1 MSKIIAVPVATA
13 SEAKFSLPEPEVTF
27 AVDGEDIVVT
37 ARFKNLDTDVVKKSK
52 QTLFFSRTLNPVPVE
67 VEVENPETGEKVA
80 SVLAIDSQGRQSL
93 QFRCGLS
100 APYIEEKEQKENG
113 AGESAADASGDPEDE
128 EV

>member
-1 MSKIIAVPVATA
+1 MPKIIAVPVSTAT
-13 SEAKFSLPEPEVTF
+13 EAKFQLPEPEISF
-27 AVDGEDIVVT
+27 EVDGEDIVVT

-52 QTLFFSRTLNPVPVE
+52 QTLYFSRTLNPVPVE
-67 VEVENPETGEKVA
+67 VEVQNPETGEMVA

-113 AGESAADASGDPEDE
+113 EVTATETGGDPEDD

>member
-1 MSKIIAVPVATA
+1 MSKIIAVPVTTAT
-13 SEAKFSLPEPEVTF
+13 EAKFQLPEPEVSF

-52 QTLFFSRTLNPVPVE
+52 QTLYFSRTLNPVPVE
-67 VEVENPETGEKVA
+67 VEVENPETHEMVA

-100 APYIEEKEQKENG
+100 APFIEEKEQKENG
-113 AGESAADASGDPEDE
+113 TATEATEGGDPEDE